1 VDKKLRKNYDSAEL
15 VEMVHIA
22 LLCTMYN
29 PDHHP
34 RMSEILR
41 MLEGEDEV
49 AGKWDWETMKN
60 IEEPSPDSHT
70 HLFYTLDYD
79 VDRSSSIE
87 LEAIELVG
95 PR

>member
-1 VDKKLRKNYDSAEL
+1 MDKKLRKNYDSAEL

-29 PDHHP
+29 PDHRP

-49 AGKWDWETMKN
+49 AGKWETMKN

-70 HLFYTLDYD
+70 HLFSTLDYD

-87 LEAIELVG
+87 LEAIELSG